1 MVSWN
6 TYQKCA
12 DDVNR
17 QQFKSESKS
26 ESKSDSKSDSKFVS
40 KSKSKSKFMNLFDEV
55 KAMNKKPVG
64 PTKGEWWFLA
74 WGLVIGATLMGS
86 MLTLMQVI
94 GG

>member
-26 ESKSDSKSDSKFVS
+26 
-40 KSKSKSKFMNLFDEV
+40 KFMNLFDEV

-64 PTKGEWWFLA
+64 ATKGEWWFLA

>member
-26 ESKSDSKSDSKFVS
+26 ESES
-40 KSKSKSKFMNLFDEV
+40 KSKSKSKLMNLFDEV
-55 KAMNKKPVG
+55 KAVNKKPVG

>member
-17 QQFKSESKS
+17 QQSE
-26 ESKSDSKSDSKFVS
+26 SDSKSDSKS
-40 KSKSKSKFMNLFDEV
+40 NSKSKFMNLFDEV

>member
-17 QQFKSESKS
+17 QQ
-26 ESKSDSKSDSKFVS
+26 
-40 KSKSKSKFMNLFDEV
+40 SKSKSKFMNLFDEV

>member
-12 DDVNR
+12 DDVIIR
-17 QQFKSESKS
+17 QQST
-26 ESKSDSKSDSKFVS
+26 
-40 KSKSKSKFMNLFDEV
+40 KSKSKFIRLFDEV

>member
-26 ESKSDSKSDSKFVS
+26 ESKS
-40 KSKSKSKFMNLFDEV
+40 KFMNLFDEV
-55 KAMNKKPVG
+55 KDMNKKPVG

>member
-12 DDVNR
+12 DNVNR
-17 QQFKSESKS
+17 QQSESESKS
-26 ESKSDSKSDSKFVS
+26 KFIH
-40 KSKSKSKFMNLFDEV
+40 LFDGV

-86 MLTLMQVI
+86 MLTLMQVL

>member
-26 ESKSDSKSDSKFVS
+26 ESE
-40 KSKSKSKFMNLFDEV
+40 SKSKSKFMNLFDEV
-55 KAMNKKPVG
+55 KDMNKKPVG
-64 PTKGEWWFLA
+64 PTKGGWWFLA

>member
-1 MVSWN
+1 
-6 TYQKCA
+6 
-12 DDVNR
+12 
-17 QQFKSESKS
+17 
-26 ESKSDSKSDSKFVS
+26 
-40 KSKSKSKFMNLFDEV
+40 MNLFDEV
-55 KAMNKKPVG
+55 KDMNKKPVG

>member
-26 ESKSDSKSDSKFVS
+26 ESE
-40 KSKSKSKFMNLFDEV
+40 SKSKSKFMNLFDEV

-86 MLTLMQVI
+86 MLTLMQVL

>member
-17 QQFKSESKS
+17 QQFKSE
-26 ESKSDSKSDSKFVS
+26 
-40 KSKSKSKFMNLFDEV
+40 SKSKSKFMNLFDEV

>member
-26 ESKSDSKSDSKFVS
+26 ESN
-40 KSKSKSKFMNLFDEV
+40 SKSKFMNLFDEV

>member
-26 ESKSDSKSDSKFVS
+26 DSKS
-40 KSKSKSKFMNLFDEV
+40 KSNSKSKFMNLFDEV

>member
-26 ESKSDSKSDSKFVS
+26 KFIH
-40 KSKSKSKFMNLFDEV
+40 LFDEV

-64 PTKGEWWFLA
+64 ATKGEWWFLA

>member
-26 ESKSDSKSDSKFVS
+26 ESE
-40 KSKSKSKFMNLFDEV
+40 SKSKSKFMNLFDEV
-55 KAMNKKPVG
+55 KDMNKKPVG

-86 MLTLMQVI
+86 MLTLMQVL

>member
-12 DDVNR
+12 DDVTR

-26 ESKSDSKSDSKFVS
+26 ESE
-40 KSKSKSKFMNLFDEV
+40 SKSKSKFMNLFDEV
-55 KAMNKKPVG
+55 KDMNKKPVG

>member
-26 ESKSDSKSDSKFVS
+26 ESE
-40 KSKSKSKFMNLFDEV
+40 SKSKSKFMNLFDEV
-55 KAMNKKPVG
+55 KDVNKKPVG

>member
-17 QQFKSESKS
+17 QQSESVS
-26 ESKSDSKSDSKFVS
+26 ESVSKSVS

-74 WGLVIGATLMGS
+74 WGLVIGATLIGS

-94 GG
+94 VG

>member
-12 DDVNR
+12 DDVTR
-17 QQFKSESKS
+17 QQFKSE
-26 ESKSDSKSDSKFVS
+26 S

-55 KAMNKKPVG
+55 KDMNKKPVG

>member
-26 ESKSDSKSDSKFVS
+26 ESE
-40 KSKSKSKFMNLFDEV
+40 SKSKSKFMNLFDEV

-74 WGLVIGATLMGS
+74 WGLVIGATLMGT

>member
-17 QQFKSESKS
+17 QQSE
-26 ESKSDSKSDSKFVS
+26 SDSKSDSKS
-40 KSKSKSKFMNLFDEV
+40 KSNSKSKFMNLFDEV

>member
-26 ESKSDSKSDSKFVS
+26 ESKS
-40 KSKSKSKFMNLFDEV
+40 KFMNLFDEV

-64 PTKGEWWFLA
+64 ATKGEWWFLA

>member
-17 QQFKSESKS
+17 QQFKSESES
-26 ESKSDSKSDSKFVS
+26 ESDSKSESE
-40 KSKSKSKFMNLFDEV
+40 SKSKSKFMNLFDEV
-55 KAMNKKPVG
+55 KDMNKKPVG

>member
-26 ESKSDSKSDSKFVS
+26 ESKSKSESE
-40 KSKSKSKFMNLFDEV
+40 SKSKSKFMNLFDEV

>member
-17 QQFKSESKS
+17 QQFKS
-26 ESKSDSKSDSKFVS
+26 D
-40 KSKSKSKFMNLFDEV
+40 SKSKSKFMNLFDEV

>member
-17 QQFKSESKS
+17 QR
-26 ESKSDSKSDSKFVS
+26 S
-40 KSKSKSKFMNLFDEV
+40 KSKSNSESNSKSKFMNLFDEV
-55 KAMNKKPVG
+55 KDMNKKPVG

>member
-26 ESKSDSKSDSKFVS
+26 
-40 KSKSKSKFMNLFDEV
+40 KSKFMNLFDEV
-55 KAMNKKPVG
+55 KDMNKKPVG

-94 GG
+94 G

>member
-17 QQFKSESKS
+17 QQFKSESD
-26 ESKSDSKSDSKFVS
+26 SKSDSKSES
-40 KSKSKSKFMNLFDEV
+40 KSESKSKFMNLFDEV

>member
-26 ESKSDSKSDSKFVS
+26 ESESESNSE
-40 KSKSKSKFMNLFDEV
+40 SKSKFMNLFDEV

>member
-26 ESKSDSKSDSKFVS
+26 ESK
-40 KSKSKSKFMNLFDEV
+40 FMNLFDEV
-55 KAMNKKPVG
+55 KDMNKKPVG

>member
-17 QQFKSESKS
+17 QQFKSES
-26 ESKSDSKSDSKFVS
+26 ESDSKSESE
-40 KSKSKSKFMNLFDEV
+40 SKSKSKFIHLFDEV

>member
-17 QQFKSESKS
+17 QQSE
-26 ESKSDSKSDSKFVS
+26 SDSKSDSKS
-40 KSKSKSKFMNLFDEV
+40 ESKSKFMNLFDEV

>member
-17 QQFKSESKS
+17 QQSE
-26 ESKSDSKSDSKFVS
+26 SDSKSDSKS
-40 KSKSKSKFMNLFDEV
+40 NSKSKFMNLFDEV

-86 MLTLMQVI
+86 MLTLMQVL

>member
-12 DDVNR
+12 DDVTR
-17 QQFKSESKS
+17 QQSVSKS
-26 ESKSDSKSDSKFVS
+26 VS
-40 KSKSKSKFMNLFDEV
+40 KSKSKSKFTNFFDEV

-86 MLTLMQVI
+86 MLTLMQVL

>member
-1 MVSWN
+1 MVSWY

-17 QQFKSESKS
+17 QQFKSES
-26 ESKSDSKSDSKFVS
+26 E
-40 KSKSKSKFMNLFDEV
+40 SKSKFIHLFDEV

>member
-17 QQFKSESKS
+17 QQFKSK
-26 ESKSDSKSDSKFVS
+26 S

-55 KAMNKKPVG
+55 KDMNKKPVG

>member
-26 ESKSDSKSDSKFVS
+26 ESESESE
-40 KSKSKSKFMNLFDEV
+40 SKFMNLFDEV

>member
-26 ESKSDSKSDSKFVS
+26 DSKSESE
-40 KSKSKSKFMNLFDEV
+40 SKSKSKFMNLFDEV

-64 PTKGEWWFLA
+64 PPKGEWWFLA

>member
-1 MVSWN
+1 MVSWY

-17 QQFKSESKS
+17 QQSK
-26 ESKSDSKSDSKFVS
+26 S